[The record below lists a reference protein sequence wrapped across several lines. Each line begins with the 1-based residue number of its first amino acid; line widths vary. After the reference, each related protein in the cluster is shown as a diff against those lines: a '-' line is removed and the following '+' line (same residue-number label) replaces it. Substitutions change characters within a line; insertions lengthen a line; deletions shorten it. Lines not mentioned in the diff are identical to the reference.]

1 MMVVPSAEH
10 RPLKRPKLG
19 PPDVYPQD
27 AKQREDELDDLSVKQ
42 GYTHRPQIQDEY
54 GSALSVTLNSSKVA
68 ESFNSILEKKAEL
81 NQLPDTGRK
90 KQQINIKDF
99 WLVIPR
105 LKVTIEAW
113 FKDLAGS
120 KPLTFLAK
128 KVPIFPKRE
137 DMLLTLCEYAVPTQR
152 AIWFIKMTFFY
163 HESKALEIK
172 AKKRPQLDLSL
183 DMTGTLTRF
192 LREQLCKISEA
203 YGTSASLGYTTS
215 GGSTPSSSSNPPG
228 STPPGS
234 STPSSSQ
241 PPHSSPHQG
250 IGSSG
255 SSSPSCAQLS
265 HNLRNWNYIVQIA
278 HHMYQDGLLDRQEFL
293 EWVVDSITR
302 YRTAEQDSVLRV
314 VLPLGL
320 QYLDE
325 ITQSEYLSRKLT
337 FFAANKLNHMCQ
349 ENGYTPATGSANA
362 STSPTAGNGDS
373 SSTGVTSA
381 ISAPPQPSVSSV
393 GASVGA
399 SVNSFIQSS
408 ASASRVF
415 TSGASHGI
423 NPALATTF
431 QELLSCH
438 QHRPILL
445 ALCAYIQ
452 AVCLDC
458 PTAFVWNYAGDRRN
472 YWLSG
477 SPLDH
482 LPCSPSQLPM
492 PPRQDNHT
500 IRSEL
505 RRMEEHL
512 KQRTRAGENRW
523 SMDKYGRNIT
533 GFTIHRVLLALDA
546 LDRHAFDKVEA
557 LNSLD
562 TLYTKIFTLSK
573 DSQSESN
580 GPSGSGG
587 ASGGSGSGS
596 SGSGGS
602 GGCTLLY
609 RNHTHATVNT
619 GKLKGGTWPEC
630 GDGWEDA
637 VVTTICEWAVTME
650 RCGEHRAVV
659 AARLIEKR
667 QSFLLSQAEA
677 GATNGSSSSSSSYYP
692 FQNLLLKFLDVQA
705 PVFDDLKGSDRSR
718 EFGNLVL
725 LFSELIRHDVFS
737 HDGYMCTLISRGDLA
752 DPPALL
758 NPPALSSTCPE
769 VKEEKQ
775 RDTMD
780 DDLDKILLNITTKD
794 EEAGHDTSP
803 HHDLSVSS
811 AMMEDGMGGGIT
823 SRTRVLG
830 AEPESLRKQP
840 PRHLVYAQHF
850 PLPSDDSYSHETNQR
865 YVLLYGVGKAR
876 DEARHAVKKLT
887 KEIQKL
893 FSKKFSNDVAEGGKV
908 KKSSRGEF
916 SFESLLS
923 RFSLLSYFD
932 QHCITSN
939 VAAQVLE
946 MLCGCGSGNSNY
958 LPLLDHV
965 AFLMDL
971 METGLNI
978 HGLLQLCVQ
987 LIKEIVDIEAVLTE
1001 RGSLSGYCPQLTL
1014 LVIGV
1019 LRKYSK
1025 WLLVS
1030 QDQTL
1035 LVFERLLRLVKHVSN
1050 PSECTSAERIVFS
1063 YLHNLYNSCSFIK
1076 AKHSESFAPLL
1087 TRIRAAFNCTHTS
1100 DGKHR
1105 RNPHVLED
1113 YISNPKLRVD
1123 IPLVKQQLA
1132 EPANRYSF
1140 ACSAVMAA
1148 VTATSNTRLNDI
1160 AVMCAEMTACCT
1172 ALNSEWL
1179 GILNVLCSSVSSAN
1193 LSGGAGGVGSNNSP
1207 YSDVV
1212 AAVDLRDPRTA
1223 AAAHASL
1230 SVFTA
1235 VLIARDCFSF
1245 EELLDRVVV
1254 HSLKAAWNNGKGNPE
1269 VEPGARLSCHLLLRI
1284 FQSIDS
1290 SQPAQYCPGSPSS
1303 SSSGVGGSS
1312 GGGAAGAAQRNVRLS
1327 CDRHLLVAAHLTFN
1341 MEPVLAFL
1349 KAMLVVSDAMS
1360 GQSKSSSSSI
1370 SDILGTSCL
1379 ASSEPDP
1386 AGVEKAPLS
1395 DFARYALHQICSQ
1408 DWVREI
1414 CLKCPEKLCNSD
1426 NLLDNILTPSQ
1437 AQRVLHHICHP
1448 ESSNHNTS
1456 GLDQSSVITSIL
1468 SDLDEWRLR
1477 ISWLDLHLMYEQL
1490 RSTSS
1495 ELNQWLENV
1504 SHATIQM
1511 FCQDVQPAS
1520 VKQQMSLCKG
1530 RRRKLSSLSLV
1541 APLIS
1546 RLPRVVQSR
1555 VLKACGDV
1563 LNSVNF
1569 GAYSSHKLPVVPQP
1583 GSMPGG
1589 GGGLNGVGGSVNSLS
1604 GMGGQGSAPSHS
1616 SGGVG
1621 GCFLG
1626 ISDGCSGGGRNA
1638 QVPVQNQ
1645 RPFLRLMLMCLE
1657 AAQDDTLSDLL
1668 ENLRMQLM
1676 QPVTLYREICQQLG
1690 RNRGEVDPHKR
1701 RLMLEA
1707 LRLRFGLIGGLFDVI
1722 LACCSNVIISEWAIQ
1737 LVQLVVSGV
1746 IDLTNNSELFTTV
1759 LDMLAAL
1766 IHSTLVSDPGTDT
1779 REENKRQY
1787 YNLVKKIK
1795 KASLLACYYIIL
1807 EVGEL
1812 NNVSLRLVRQLIPLP
1827 KVQME
1832 VVVMEPWGS
1841 ITDKK
1846 GNWQQD
1852 FDKDTKHGV
1861 QGVDKQKLSPW
1872 DLLEGHRSPA
1882 PMSWAWLAAT
1892 RLTRKTLKYH
1902 DTHQLLRFHTH
1913 TLQKPLSYFLEPP
1926 PLPPEDLEPVPEKQ
1940 NCVEQVLLSQLP
1952 GLKEEVKAP
1961 DTPTSDHSPRA
1972 NTKRGGASGGTA
1984 GKGSSSRKRKARPP
1998 PTLPPMNQAPMP
2010 MNFQQPNYGGVGG
2023 GPVTGGMPQVSQWG
2037 SSYPPQPQQQQPQPP
2052 QQQPQPYYQQ
2062 LPPGQTFAL
2071 ASLAAARRSCCGG
2084 SRYPV
2089 FSQSRNAIRQVLLER
2104 QHSGM
2109 SGGIVGA
2116 GQNPQQQQAPP
2127 GFATMGA
2134 MMNPHQTSP
2143 MIRQQLRGAMAA
2155 RPQPGGLYTNPAA
2168 AMQGAMA
2175 ARQSIPGQPGQMY
2188 NPGAG
2193 GPGAQG
2199 VNSSPAAAMAAQYG
2213 GYQQGPMMNSAGVG
2227 ASGASMMGHSYQ
2239 QGGYQGP
2246 SMLGMRTPQQTGYM
2260 SQGQIVQRPQYMQT
2274 TSGAGSMGMMSGGQ
2288 AYARPG
2294 MGGMAGGGGGA
2305 TMAGGGTM
2313 SGGSLGPG
2321 GGMGGGGGGGAM
2333 GGAGAGGPESNMMH
2347 HRMMMGAV
2355 TTTSNTNQQSQLMSH
2370 MQRPMPQQQQPQQQ
2384 QPQQQQQQQQTTG
2397 QPQQQAQQQNQ
2408 QAQRQTMMGQGRGY
2422 PQPPY

>member
-1 MMVVPSAEH
+1 M
-10 RPLKRPKLG
+10 
-19 PPDVYPQD
+19 
-27 AKQREDELDDLSVKQ
+27 SVKQ

-54 GSALSVTLNSSKVA
+54 GSALNVTLNSAKVA

-90 KQQINIKDF
+90 KQQINIKDNF
-99 WLVIPR
+99 WLVTPR
-105 LKVTIEAW
+105 SKFALEAW
-113 FKDLAGS
+113 FTDLAGS

-137 DMLLTLCEYAVPTQR
+137 EMLLTLCEYAVPTQR
-152 AIWFIKMTFFY
+152 AIWFIKMTSFY
-163 HESKALEIK
+163 QETKALEIK
-172 AKKRPQLDLSL
+172 AKKRQQLDLSL
-183 DMTGTLTRF
+183 GRDKRKLNPRF
-192 LREQLCKISEA
+192 QYQPSRLHTPGVHYALVL
-203 YGTSASLGYTTS
+203 SASSLI
-215 GGSTPSSSSNPPG
+215 PSP
-228 STPPGS
+228 
-234 STPSSSQ
+234 
-241 PPHSSPHQG
+241 
-250 IGSSG
+250 SSG
-255 SSSPSCAQLS
+255 SSNPSCAQLS

-278 HHMYQDGLLDRQEFL
+278 HFMYQDNLLDRQEYL
-293 EWVVDSITR
+293 EWVVESITR
-302 YRTAEQDSVLRV
+302 YRTTEQDSVLRV

-325 ITQSEYLSRKLT
+325 ITQSEYLSRKLSY
-337 FFAANKLNHMCQ
+337 FAATKLQLMCQ
-349 ENGYTPATGSANA
+349 ENGYNPVSGAANSTPPA
-362 STSPTAGNGDS
+362 SDAAGVSVTA
-373 SSTGVTSA
+373 A
-381 ISAPPQPSVSSV
+381 ISAPPQP
-393 GASVGA
+393 GAISG
-399 SVNSFIQSS
+399 S
-408 ASASRVF
+408 AATNTGSLIHAPATPGKI
-415 TSGASHGI
+415 TSTQANPGI
-423 NPALATTF
+423 NSALAATF

-438 QHRPILL
+438 QHRPIIL
-445 ALCAYIQ
+445 ALCAFVQ

-472 YWLSG
+472 WWLSG

-482 LPCSPSQLPM
+482 LPCAPSQLPM
-492 PPRQDNHT
+492 PPRLNNPAV
-500 IRSEL
+500 RNEL
-505 RRMEEHL
+505 RQMEEHL
-512 KQRTRAGENRW
+512 KQRTRAAENRW

-546 LDRHAFDKVEA
+546 LDRHAFDRVEA
-557 LNSLD
+557 LSSLD

-573 DSQSESN
+573 DSQNESN
-580 GPSGSGG
+580 GAVAVGNSSSGLG
-587 ASGGSGSGS
+587 

-602 GGCTLLY
+602 GGGGGCTLLY

-667 QSFLLSQAEA
+667 QTFLLSQAE
-677 GATNGSSSSSSSYYP
+677 SSSGGESASSSSYYP

-705 PVFDDLKGSDRSR
+705 PVYSDCKGSNRSR

-758 NPPALSSTCPE
+758 NPPALSSTYPDAA
-769 VKEEKQ
+769 EEK

-780 DDLDKILLNITTKD
+780 DDLDKILQNITTKD
-794 EEAGHDTSP
+794 EDGGHDISP
-803 HHDLSVSS
+803 HHDLSGGS
-811 AMMEDGMGGGIT
+811 AMMEDGLNSGSA
-823 SRTRVLG
+823 SRARSLAADG
-830 AEPESLRKQP
+830 DSLRKSP
-840 PRHLVYAQHF
+840 PRHLIYAQHF
-850 PLPSDDSYSHETNQR
+850 PLPSDDSYAHETNQR

-893 FSKKFSNDVAEGGKV
+893 FSKKFSIDIAEGGKV

-923 RFSLLSYFD
+923 RFTMLSYFD

-939 VAAQVLE
+939 VATQVLE
-946 MLCGCGSGNSNY
+946 MLCGCGAGNSNY

-987 LIKEIVDIEAVLTE
+987 IIKEIVEIEAVLTE
-1001 RGSLSGYCPQLTL
+1001 RACLSGTYCPQLTL
-1014 LVIGV
+1014 LVMGV

-1035 LVFERLLRLVKHVSN
+1035 LVFERLLRLVKHVPN

-1063 YLHNLYNSCSFIK
+1063 YLHTLYNSCCFIK

-1087 TRIRAAFNCTHTS
+1087 TRIRLAMNCSHAS
-1100 DGKHR
+1100 DSKHR
-1105 RNPHVLED
+1105 YNPHIMED

-1123 IPLVKQQLA
+1123 IALVKQQLA

-1140 ACSAVMAA
+1140 ACSAIMAA
-1148 VTATSNTRLNDI
+1148 VKATSNTRLNDI
-1160 AVMCAEMTACCT
+1160 AIMCAEMTACCT

-1193 LSGGAGGVGSNNSP
+1193 IASGAVGVGGGNSP

-1212 AAVDLRDPRTA
+1212 AEVDLRNPRTA

-1303 SSSGVGGSS
+1303 GS
-1312 GGGAAGAAQRNVRLS
+1312 GGPGTIQRNVRLS
-1327 CDRHLLVAAHLTFN
+1327 CDRHLLVAAHLTFR

-1349 KAMLVVSDAMS
+1349 KAMLIVSDAMS
-1360 GQSKSSSSSI
+1360 GLSKNSSSSI
-1370 SDILGTSCL
+1370 SDILGTSYS
-1379 ASSEPDP
+1379 AASEPVP
-1386 AGVEKAPLS
+1386 AGCSVEKAPLS

-1448 ESSNHNTS
+1448 DSPNHNTS
-1456 GLDQSSVITSIL
+1456 STDQATVITSIL

-1490 RSTSS
+1490 RSTPP
-1495 ELNQWLENV
+1495 ELNQWLDNV
-1504 SHATIQM
+1504 SHVALQM
-1511 FCQDVQPAS
+1511 FCQDVPPTTM
-1520 VKQQMSLCKG
+1520 KQFSACKA

-1546 RLPRVVQSR
+1546 RLPRMVQSR
-1555 VLKACGDV
+1555 VLKACGEV

-1569 GAYSSHKLPVVPQP
+1569 AAYSSHNVPVIPQP
-1583 GSMPGG
+1583 GSLP
-1589 GGGLNGVGGSVNSLS
+1589 GVGSGVGSSSSSLS
-1604 GMGGQGSAPSHS
+1604 GLGGQGSSQSHN

-1621 GCFLG
+1621 NGCAG
-1626 ISDGCSGGGRNA
+1626 GVGGGSGGGRHA
-1638 QVPVQNQ
+1638 QIPVQNQ

-1676 QPVTLYREICQQLG
+1676 QPVVIYRELG
-1690 RNRGEVDPHKR
+1690 RNRCEVDPQKR

-1722 LACCSNVIISEWAIQ
+1722 LACCSNVIIT
-1737 LVQLVVSGV
+1737 
-1746 IDLTNNSELFTTV
+1746 DELFTTV

-1766 IHSTLVSDPGTDT
+1766 IHATLVSDPGTDT

-1795 KASLLACYYIIL
+1795 KYGISQ

-1812 NNVSLRLVRQLIPLP
+1812 NNVSMRLVRQLIPIP
-1827 KVQME
+1827 KAQME

-1841 ITDKK
+1841 ITDNK
-1846 GNWQQD
+1846 GNRHQD
-1852 FDKDTKHGV
+1852 FDKDKKHGV
-1861 QGVDKQKLSPW
+1861 QGADKQKLNPW

-1882 PMSWAWLAAT
+1882 PLSWAWLAAT

-1913 TLQKPLSYFLEPP
+1913 TQQKPFSYFLEPP

-1940 NCVEQVLLSQLP
+1940 VSRCLACRSRTVFQKSSLVILSQLP
-1952 GLKEEVKAP
+1952 GLLKEEVKAP
-1961 DTPTSDHSPRA
+1961 DTPTSDHSPRP
-1972 NTKRGGASGGTA
+1972 NTKQGRGGVGAA
-1984 GKGSSSRKRKARPP
+1984 GKNSSSRKRKPRAPP
-1998 PTLPPMNQAPMP
+1998 AMPAMNQVVR
-2010 MNFQQPNYGGVGG
+2010 NFL
-2023 GPVTGGMPQVSQWG
+2023 
-2037 SSYPPQPQQQQPQPP
+2037 SSN
-2052 QQQPQPYYQQ
+2052 
-2062 LPPGQTFAL
+2062 F
-2071 ASLAAARRSCCGG
+2071 
-2084 SRYPV
+2084 
-2089 FSQSRNAIRQVLLER
+2089 
-2104 QHSGM
+2104 
-2109 SGGIVGA
+2109 
-2116 GQNPQQQQAPP
+2116 
-2127 GFATMGA
+2127 
-2134 MMNPHQTSP
+2134 
-2143 MIRQQLRGAMAA
+2143 
-2155 RPQPGGLYTNPAA
+2155 
-2168 AMQGAMA
+2168 
-2175 ARQSIPGQPGQMY
+2175 
-2188 NPGAG
+2188 
-2193 GPGAQG
+2193 
-2199 VNSSPAAAMAAQYG
+2199 
-2213 GYQQGPMMNSAGVG
+2213 
-2227 ASGASMMGHSYQ
+2227 
-2239 QGGYQGP
+2239 
-2246 SMLGMRTPQQTGYM
+2246 
-2260 SQGQIVQRPQYMQT
+2260 
-2274 TSGAGSMGMMSGGQ
+2274 
-2288 AYARPG
+2288 
-2294 MGGMAGGGGGA
+2294 
-2305 TMAGGGTM
+2305 
-2313 SGGSLGPG
+2313 
-2321 GGMGGGGGGGAM
+2321 
-2333 GGAGAGGPESNMMH
+2333 
-2347 HRMMMGAV
+2347 
-2355 TTTSNTNQQSQLMSH
+2355 
-2370 MQRPMPQQQQPQQQ
+2370 
-2384 QPQQQQQQQQTTG
+2384 
-2397 QPQQQAQQQNQ
+2397 
-2408 QAQRQTMMGQGRGY
+2408 
-2422 PQPPY
+2422 